1 MNITKK
7 MLKKKLAAIGLSLA
21 AASPVLAAGEGTMDT
36 TQAQNLMTAIQNGF
50 TTLLTAA
57 QPIVTT
63 IVLAALG
70 IWVGFFVI
78 RLAKRALKTG
88 S

>member
-1 MNITKK
+1 MKT
-7 MLKKKLAAIGLSLA
+7 MKKKVLAALGLCLA
-21 AASPVLAAGEGTMDT
+21 SASPLLAAGEAGAMDT
-36 TQAQNLMTAIQNGF
+36 TQATNLMNSISAGF

-57 QPIVTT
+57 QPIITT

>member
-1 MNITKK
+1 MN
-7 MLKKKLAAIGLSLA
+7 KKKKILAALGLSLA
-21 AASPVLAAGEGTMDT
+21 SVSSVFAAGETSMDT
-36 TQAQNLMTAIQNGF
+36 TAAQGLMTSIQNGF

-57 QPIVTT
+57 QPIITT

>member
-1 MNITKK
+1 MN
-7 MLKKKLAAIGLSLA
+7 KKKKIMAVMGLCLAS
-21 AASPVLAAGEGTMDT
+21 ASPMLAAGEATMDT
-36 TQAQNLMTAIQNGF
+36 TAAQGLMTSISTGF
-50 TTLLTAA
+50 TALLTAA
-57 QPIVTT
+57 QPIITT